1 MKLLKVRYALLFM
14 TLVSLAI
21 AEEKAT
27 CHESSRYL
35 IVEGSTGE
43 VGTNFLVKYKRQKG
57 KPPVCKY
64 VVEPGDFEIR
74 NEEAE
79 YFLGLQGDLLILDSG
94 TGPDPRGLIIWDLSK
109 KKKVY
114 TGTYSSGSGEE
125 VKIKPG
131 YMEFWLETGRATDEN
146 CPKAKEWR
154 ANGLG
159 AVIETWVRLDLS
171 HFTLTKS
178 SKTRCSSRQ

>member
-14 TLVSLAI
+14 TLVPVAT

-35 IVEGSTGE
+35 IVEGSTGQ

-64 VVEPGDFEIR
+64 VVNPGDFEIR

-79 YFLGLQGDLLILDSG
+79 YFLGLQGNLLILDSG
-94 TGPDPRGLIIWDLSK
+94 TGPDHRGLIIWDLST

-114 TGTYSSGSGEE
+114 TGKYSSEE
-125 VKIKPG
+125 DEPKIKPG

-159 AVIETWVRLDLS
+159 AAIETWVRLDLS
-171 HFTLTKS
+171 DFTLTKS
-178 SKTRCSSRQ
+178 SKTRCSPRQ

>member
-14 TLVSLAI
+14 TLVPVAT
-21 AEEKAT
+21 AEEIAT
-27 CHESSRYL
+27 CHESSRYM

-57 KPPVCKY
+57 EPPVCKY
-64 VVEPGDFEIR
+64 VVNPGDFEIP

-79 YFLGLQGDLLILDSG
+79 YFFGLQGNLLILDSG

-114 TGTYSSGSGEE
+114 TGTYSGEE
-125 VKIKPG
+125 EEAKIKPG

-159 AVIETWVRLDLS
+159 AAIETWVRLDLS
-171 HFTLTKS
+171 DFTVTKS
-178 SKTRCSSRQ
+178 SKTRCSPRQ

>member
-14 TLVSLAI
+14 TLVPVAT
-21 AEEKAT
+21 AEEIAT
-27 CHESSRYL
+27 CHESSRYM

-57 KPPVCKY
+57 EPPVCKY
-64 VVEPGDFEIR
+64 VVNPGDFEIP

-79 YFLGLQGDLLILDSG
+79 YFFGLQGNLLILDSG

-114 TGTYSSGSGEE
+114 TGTYSKEE
-125 VKIKPG
+125 AKIKPG

-146 CPKAKEWR
+146 CPKSKEWR
-154 ANGLG
+154 TNGLG
-159 AVIETWVRLDLS
+159 AAIETWVHLDLS
-171 HFTLTKS
+171 DFTVTKS
-178 SKTRCSSRQ
+178 SKTRCSPRQ

>member
-1 MKLLKVRYALLFM
+1 MKLLKVRYALLSM
-14 TLVSLAI
+14 TLVPVAT

-57 KPPVCKY
+57 EPPVCKY
-64 VVEPGDFEIR
+64 VVKPGDFEIP

-79 YFLGLQGDLLILDSG
+79 YFLGLQGNLLILDSG
-94 TGPDPRGLIIWDLSK
+94 TGPDHRGLIIWDLSK

-114 TGTYSSGSGEE
+114 TGTYSSESEKE

-131 YMEFWLETGRATDEN
+131 YMEFWLETGRARDEN

-159 AVIETWVRLDLS
+159 AAIETWVRLDLS
-171 HFTLTKS
+171 DFTVTKS
-178 SKTRCSSRQ
+178 SKTRCSPRQ